1 MILIKTLTVKNFMS
15 VGNQTQAIDFQQK
28 LLTLVLGENLDMGG
42 DDAGSRNGTG
52 KTTIVNALSYA
63 LYGEALTK
71 IRKDNLVNKT
81 NGKSML
87 VTITFEKEGKKYK
100 VERGRKPNVMKY
112 FIDDQEQE
120 LSDVSQGDS
129 RKTQEDL
136 NKMIGMTPRMFKH
149 LVALNTYTQPFL
161 ALHHSEQQDIIEQL
175 LGIQLLSEKA
185 DILKTKIKRTKE
197 DIAMETARLE
207 GLKISNQ
214 KVEETIQSL
223 QHKSSAWATQN
234 KDDIEK
240 LKSNLKELENVDV
253 EKELEA
259 HKILDDWHK
268 LDKEQRQLQKDKSN
282 LEATI
287 EQADKTAKKLDK
299 DLSKLHHKATC
310 YACGQD
316 LPKEKIEEMQRK
328 LEEEYGEANSY
339 VMDLQE
345 QIDQTQKELNELGD
359 LTEKPN
365 TYYDTIKEAYE
376 HKQYVGN
383 IETALKN
390 KQKESNPYIDQID
403 ELQKQALQ
411 EINWDEANTLQKLK
425 EHQEFLYKLLTNKD
439 SFIRKKIIDQNL
451 TFLNNRLTHYLDQLG
466 LPHLVTFQ
474 NDLSVEIT
482 QLGQSLDFDNLSRGE
497 RNRLILG
504 MSFAFRDVWEN
515 LYQNINLLFLD
526 ELIDSGM
533 DSAGVESS
541 LAILKKMSR
550 ERGKNIFLIS
560 HKDELVGRVNN
571 VLKVIKENGFTSYA
585 NDVETYEHTR

>member
-81 NGKSML
+81 NGKAML
-87 VTITFEKEGKKYK
+87 VTIAFEKDGVNYR

-112 FIDDQEQE
+112 YIDDQEQE

-136 NKMIGMTPRMFKH
+136 NRMIGMNPKMFKH
-149 LVALNTYTQPFL
+149 IVALNTYTQPFL
-161 ALHHSEQQDIIEQL
+161 SLHNNEQQEIIEQL

-185 DILKTKIKRTKE
+185 DILKTHIKRSKE
-197 DIAMETARLE
+197 DISLETARLE
-207 GLKISNQ
+207 GLKISNE
-214 KVEETIQSL
+214 KVEETIHSL
-223 QHKSSAWATQN
+223 NNKSSAWQN
-234 KDDIEK
+234 QNTTDIEK
-240 LKSNLKELENVDV
+240 LEKNLKELESIDID
-253 EKELEA
+253 KELEA
-259 HKILDDWHK
+259 HQKFEDWTK
-268 LDKEQRQLQKDKSN
+268 LNDALKQLQKDRAG
-282 LEATI
+282 LESTI
-287 EQADKTAKKLDK
+287 EQADKTAKKLHD
-299 DLSKLHHKATC
+299 DLEKLNHKATC

-316 LPKEKIEEMQRK
+316 LPQDKIEQMQK
-328 LEEEYGEANSY
+328 TLEEEYGESNSY
-339 VMDLQE
+339 VMELAQQLE
-345 QIDQTQKELNELGD
+345 QTVKDIKAVGD
-359 LTEKPN
+359 LDQRPD
-365 TYYDTIKEAYE
+365 TYYDTIKEAYD
-376 HKQYVGN
+376 HRQYVESIN
-383 IETALKN
+383 TALVN
-390 KQKESNPYIDQID
+390 KKEDANPYLDQID
-403 ELQKQALQ
+403 ELKNQAVQK
-411 EINWDEANTLQKLK
+411 IDWDTANTLQKLK
-425 EHQEFLYKLLTNKD
+425 EHQEFLHKLLTNKD

-466 LPHLVTFQ
+466 LPHLVTFK

-482 QLGQSLDFDNLSRGE
+482 QLGQELDFDNLSRGE

-504 MSFAFRDVWEN
+504 LSFAFRDVWEN
-515 LYQNINLLFLD
+515 LYQKINLLFLD

-550 ERGKNIFLIS
+550 ESGKNIFLIS
-560 HKDELVGRVNN
+560 HKDELMGRVNN
-571 VLKVIKENGFTSYA
+571 VLKVVKENGFTAYA
-585 NDVETYEHTR
+585 NDVETNDHSR

>member
-81 NGKSML
+81 NGKAML
-87 VTITFEKEGKKYK
+87 VTIAFEKDGITYR

-112 FIDDQEQE
+112 YIDDQEQE

-136 NKMIGMTPRMFKH
+136 NRMIGMNPKMFKH
-149 LVALNTYTQPFL
+149 IVALNTYTQPFL
-161 ALHHSEQQDIIEQL
+161 SLHNNEQQEIIEQL

-185 DILKTKIKRTKE
+185 DILKTHIKRSKE
-197 DIAMETARLE
+197 DIALETARLE
-207 GLKISNQ
+207 GLKISNE
-214 KVEETIQSL
+214 KVEETIHSL
-223 QHKSSAWATQN
+223 NNKSSAWQN
-234 KDDIEK
+234 QNTTDIEK
-240 LKSNLKELENVDV
+240 LEKNLKELESVDID
-253 EKELEA
+253 KELET
-259 HKILDDWHK
+259 HQKLEDWTK
-268 LDKEQRQLQKDKSN
+268 LNDALKQLQKDRAG
-282 LEATI
+282 LESTI
-287 EQADKTAKKLDK
+287 EQADKTAKKLHD
-299 DLSKLHHKATC
+299 DLEKLNHKATC

-316 LPKEKIEEMQRK
+316 LPQDKIEQMQK
-328 LEEEYGEANSY
+328 TLEEEYGESNSY
-339 VMDLQE
+339 VMELAQQLE
-345 QIDQTQKELNELGD
+345 QTVKDIEAVGD
-359 LTEKPN
+359 LDQRPN
-365 TYYDTIKEAYE
+365 TYYDTIKEAYD
-376 HKQYVGN
+376 HRQYVESIN
-383 IETALKN
+383 TALVN
-390 KQKESNPYIDQID
+390 KKEDANPYLDQID
-403 ELQKQALQ
+403 ELKNQAVQK
-411 EINWDEANTLQKLK
+411 IDWDTANTLQKLK
-425 EHQEFLYKLLTNKD
+425 EHQEFLHKLLTNKD

-466 LPHLVTFQ
+466 LPHLVTFK

-482 QLGQSLDFDNLSRGE
+482 QLGQELDFDNLSRGE

-504 MSFAFRDVWEN
+504 LSFAFRDVWEN
-515 LYQNINLLFLD
+515 LYQKINLLFLD

-550 ERGKNIFLIS
+550 ESGKNIFLIS
-560 HKDELVGRVNN
+560 HKDELMGRVNN
-571 VLKVIKENGFTSYA
+571 VLRVVKENGFTAYA
-585 NDVETYEHTR
+585 NDVETNDHSR

>member
-1 MILIKTLTVKNFMS
+1 MS
-15 VGNQTQAIDFQQK
+15 VGNQTQAIDFQKK

-52 KTTIVNALSYA
+52 KTTICNALSYA

-81 NGKSML
+81 NAKGML

-161 ALHHSEQQDIIEQL
+161 SLHHTEQQDIIEQL

-185 DILKTKIKRTKE
+185 DILKTKIKRSKE
-197 DIAMETARLE
+197 DIAMETARLD
-207 GLKISNQ
+207 GLKISNT
-214 KVEETIQSL
+214 KVEETIHSL
-223 QHKSSAWATQN
+223 QSKSSAWTTQN
-234 KDDIEK
+234 KVDIEK
-240 LKSNLKELENVDV
+240 LQESITEIESLDIDNELESHQKLEQWNKLND
-253 EKELEA
+253 ELA
-259 HKILDDWHK
+259 
-268 LDKEQRQLQKDKSN
+268 QLNKDKSN

-287 EQADKTAKKLDK
+287 VQADKTAHKLDK
-299 DLSKLHHKATC
+299 DLEKLHQEATC
-310 YACGQD
+310 YACGQE

-328 LEEEYGEANSY
+328 IEEEFGDANSY
-339 VMDLQE
+339 VMDLQDN
-345 QIDQTQKELNELGD
+345 IDKTDAKINKIGD
-359 LTEKPN
+359 LEQRPT

-376 HKQYVGN
+376 HRQYVDTLK
-383 IETALKN
+383 TALKN
-390 KQKESNPYIDQID
+390 KQDESNPYLDQID
-403 ELQKQALQ
+403 ELQNQAIQ
-411 EINWDEANTLQKLK
+411 EVNYDTVNTMQKLK
-425 EHQEFLYKLLTNKD
+425 EHEEFLYKLLTNKD

-533 DSAGVESS
+533 DTAGVESA

-560 HKDELVGRVNN
+560 HKDELIGRVNN
-571 VLKVIKENGFTSYA
+571 VLRVVKENGFTQYA

>member
-1 MILIKTLTVKNFMS
+1 MS

-81 NGKSML
+81 NGKAML
-87 VTITFEKEGKKYK
+87 VTIAFEKDGVNYR

-112 FIDDQEQE
+112 YIDDQEQE

-136 NKMIGMTPRMFKH
+136 NRMIGMNPKMFKH
-149 LVALNTYTQPFL
+149 IVALNTYTQPFL
-161 ALHHSEQQDIIEQL
+161 SLHNNEQQEIIEQL

-185 DILKTKIKRTKE
+185 DILKTHIKRSKE
-197 DIAMETARLE
+197 DISLETSRLE
-207 GLKISNQ
+207 GLKISNE
-214 KVEETIQSL
+214 KVEETIHSL
-223 QHKSSAWATQN
+223 NNKSSAWQN
-234 KDDIEK
+234 QNTTDIEK
-240 LKSNLKELENVDV
+240 LEKNLKELESIDID
-253 EKELEA
+253 KELEA
-259 HKILDDWHK
+259 HQKFEDWTK
-268 LDKEQRQLQKDKSN
+268 LNNALKQLQKDRAG
-282 LEATI
+282 LESTI
-287 EQADKTAKKLDK
+287 EQADKTAKKLHD
-299 DLSKLHHKATC
+299 DLEKLNHKATC

-316 LPKEKIEEMQRK
+316 LPQDKIEQMQK
-328 LEEEYGEANSY
+328 TLEEEYGESNSY
-339 VMDLQE
+339 VMELAQQLE
-345 QIDQTQKELNELGD
+345 QTVKDIKAVGD
-359 LTEKPN
+359 LDQRPD
-365 TYYDTIKEAYE
+365 TYYDTIKEAYD
-376 HKQYVGN
+376 HRQYVESIN
-383 IETALKN
+383 TALVN
-390 KQKESNPYIDQID
+390 KKEDANPYLDQID
-403 ELQKQALQ
+403 ELKNQAVQK
-411 EINWDEANTLQKLK
+411 IDWDTANTLQKLK
-425 EHQEFLYKLLTNKD
+425 EHQEFLHKLLTNKD

-466 LPHLVTFQ
+466 LPHLVTFK

-482 QLGQSLDFDNLSRGE
+482 QLGQELDFDNLSRGE

-504 MSFAFRDVWEN
+504 LSFAFRDVWEN
-515 LYQNINLLFLD
+515 LYQKINLLFLD

-550 ERGKNIFLIS
+550 ESGKNIFLIS
-560 HKDELVGRVNN
+560 HKDELMGRVNN
-571 VLKVIKENGFTSYA
+571 VLKVVKENGFTAYA
-585 NDVETYEHTR
+585 NDVETNDHSR

>member
-81 NGKSML
+81 NGKAML
-87 VTITFEKEGKKYK
+87 VTIAFEKDGITYR

-112 FIDDQEQE
+112 YIDDQEQE

-136 NKMIGMTPRMFKH
+136 NRMIGMNPKMFKH
-149 LVALNTYTQPFL
+149 IVALNTYTQPFL
-161 ALHHSEQQDIIEQL
+161 SLHNNEQQEIIEQL

-185 DILKTKIKRTKE
+185 DILKTHIKRSKE
-197 DIAMETARLE
+197 DIALETARLE
-207 GLKISNQ
+207 GLKISNE
-214 KVEETIQSL
+214 KVEETIHSL
-223 QHKSSAWATQN
+223 NNKSSAWQN
-234 KDDIEK
+234 QNTTDIEK
-240 LKSNLKELENVDV
+240 LEKNLKELESVDID
-253 EKELEA
+253 KELEA
-259 HKILDDWHK
+259 HQKFEDWTK
-268 LDKEQRQLQKDKSN
+268 LNDALKQLQKDRAG
-282 LEATI
+282 LESTI
-287 EQADKTAKKLDK
+287 EQADKTAKKLHD
-299 DLSKLHHKATC
+299 DLEKLNHKATC

-316 LPKEKIEEMQRK
+316 LPQDKIEQMQK
-328 LEEEYGEANSY
+328 TLEEEYGESNSY
-339 VMDLQE
+339 VMELAQQLE
-345 QIDQTQKELNELGD
+345 QTVKDIKAVGD
-359 LTEKPN
+359 LDQRPD
-365 TYYDTIKEAYE
+365 TYYDTIKEAYD
-376 HKQYVGN
+376 HRQYVESIN
-383 IETALKN
+383 TALVN
-390 KQKESNPYIDQID
+390 KKEDANPYLDQID
-403 ELQKQALQ
+403 ELKNQAVQK
-411 EINWDEANTLQKLK
+411 IDWDTANTLQKLK
-425 EHQEFLYKLLTNKD
+425 EHQEFLHKLLTNKD

-466 LPHLVTFQ
+466 LPHLVTFK

-482 QLGQSLDFDNLSRGE
+482 QLGQELDFDNLSRGE

-504 MSFAFRDVWEN
+504 LSFAFRDVWEN
-515 LYQNINLLFLD
+515 LYQKINLLFLD

-550 ERGKNIFLIS
+550 ESGKNIFLIS
-560 HKDELVGRVNN
+560 HKDELMGRVNN
-571 VLKVIKENGFTSYA
+571 VLRVVKENGFTAYA
-585 NDVETYEHTR
+585 NDVETNDHSR

>member
-1 MILIKTLTVKNFMS
+1 MS

-81 NGKSML
+81 NGKAML
-87 VTITFEKEGKKYK
+87 VTIAFEKDGVNYR

-112 FIDDQEQE
+112 YIDDQEQE

-136 NKMIGMTPRMFKH
+136 NRMIGMNPKMFKH
-149 LVALNTYTQPFL
+149 IVALNTYTQPFL
-161 ALHHSEQQDIIEQL
+161 SLHNNEQQEIIEQL

-185 DILKTKIKRTKE
+185 DILKTHIKRSKE
-197 DIAMETARLE
+197 DISLETSRLE
-207 GLKISNQ
+207 GLKISNE
-214 KVEETIQSL
+214 KVEETIHSL
-223 QHKSSAWATQN
+223 NNKSSAWQN
-234 KDDIEK
+234 QNTTDIEK
-240 LKSNLKELENVDV
+240 LEKNLKELESVDID
-253 EKELEA
+253 KELEA
-259 HKILDDWHK
+259 HQKFEDWTK
-268 LDKEQRQLQKDKSN
+268 LNDALKQLQKDRAG
-282 LEATI
+282 LESTI
-287 EQADKTAKKLDK
+287 EQADKTAKKLHD
-299 DLSKLHHKATC
+299 DLEKLNHKATC

-316 LPKEKIEEMQRK
+316 LPQDKIEQMQK
-328 LEEEYGEANSY
+328 TLEEEYGESNSY
-339 VMDLQE
+339 VMELAQQLE
-345 QIDQTQKELNELGD
+345 QTVKDIKAVGD
-359 LTEKPN
+359 LDQRPD
-365 TYYDTIKEAYE
+365 TYYDTIKEAYD
-376 HKQYVGN
+376 HRQYVESIN
-383 IETALKN
+383 TALVN
-390 KQKESNPYIDQID
+390 KKEDANPYLDQID
-403 ELQKQALQ
+403 ELKNQAVQK
-411 EINWDEANTLQKLK
+411 IDWDTANTLQKLK
-425 EHQEFLYKLLTNKD
+425 EHQEFLHKLLTNKD

-466 LPHLVTFQ
+466 LPHLVTFK

-482 QLGQSLDFDNLSRGE
+482 QLGQELDFDNLSRGE

-504 MSFAFRDVWEN
+504 LSFAFRDVWEN
-515 LYQNINLLFLD
+515 LYQKINLLFLD

-550 ERGKNIFLIS
+550 EAGKNIFLIS
-560 HKDELVGRVNN
+560 HKDELMGRVNN
-571 VLKVIKENGFTSYA
+571 VLRVVKENGFTAYA
-585 NDVETYEHTR
+585 NDVETNDHSR

>member
-71 IRKDNLVNKT
+71 IRRDNLVNKT
-81 NGKSML
+81 NGKGML
-87 VTITFEKEGKKYK
+87 VTITFEKEGKKYR

-112 FIDDQEQE
+112 FIDDEEQE

-161 ALHHSEQQDIIEQL
+161 SLHHTEQQDIIEQL

-185 DILKTKIKRTKE
+185 DILKTKIKRSKE
-197 DIAMETARLE
+197 DIAMETARLD
-207 GLKISNQ
+207 GLKISNE

-223 QHKSSAWATQN
+223 QSKSSAWTTQN
-234 KDDIEK
+234 KVDIEK
-240 LKSNLKELENVDV
+240 LQESITEIESLDIDN
-253 EKELEA
+253 ELEA
-259 HKILDDWHK
+259 HQK
-268 LDKEQRQLQKDKSN
+268 LEQWNKLNDELGQLNKDKSN

-287 EQADKTAKKLDK
+287 VQADKTAKKLDK
-299 DLSKLHHKATC
+299 DLEKLHDEATC
-310 YACGQD
+310 YACGQE

-328 LEEEYGEANSY
+328 IEEEFGDANSY
-339 VMDLQE
+339 VMDLQDK
-345 QIDQTQKELNELGD
+345 IDKTDEKINKIGD
-359 LTEKPN
+359 LQQRPT
-365 TYYDTIKEAYE
+365 TYYETIKEAYE
-376 HKQYVGN
+376 HRQYVDTLK
-383 IETALKN
+383 TALKN
-390 KQKESNPYIDQID
+390 KQDESNPYLDQID
-403 ELQKQALQ
+403 ELQKQAIQ
-411 EINWDEANTLQKLK
+411 EVNYDTVNTMQKLK
-425 EHQEFLYKLLTNKD
+425 EHEEFLYKLLTNKD

-533 DSAGVESS
+533 DTAGVESA

-550 ERGKNIFLIS
+550 ERAKNIFLIS
-560 HKDELVGRVNN
+560 HKDELIGRVNN
-571 VLKVIKENGFTSYA
+571 VLRVVKENGFTQYA

>member
-52 KTTIVNALSYA
+52 KTTIVNALCYA

-81 NGKSML
+81 NSKSML
-87 VTITFEKEGKKYK
+87 VTIAFEKDGVNYR

-112 FIDDQEQE
+112 YIDEQEQE

-136 NKMIGMTPRMFKH
+136 NRMIGMNPKMFKH
-149 LVALNTYTQPFL
+149 IVALNTYTQPFL
-161 ALHHSEQQDIIEQL
+161 SLHNNEQQEIIEQL

-185 DILKTKIKRTKE
+185 DILKTHIKRSKE
-197 DIAMETARLE
+197 DIALETARLE
-207 GLKISNQ
+207 GLKISNE
-214 KVEETIQSL
+214 KVEETIHSL
-223 QHKSSAWATQN
+223 TNKSSAWHNQN
-234 KDDIEK
+234 KTDIEK
-240 LKSNLKELENVDV
+240 LENNLKELQSVDIDA
-253 EKELEA
+253 ELEA
-259 HKILDDWHK
+259 HQKLEDWTK
-268 LDKEQRQLQKDKSN
+268 LNDVLRQLQKDKAS
-282 LEATI
+282 LESTI
-287 EQADKTAKKLDK
+287 EQADKTAKKLHK
-299 DLSKLHHKATC
+299 DLEKLNHKATC

-316 LPKEKIEEMQRK
+316 LPQDKIEEMQKK
-328 LEEEYGEANSY
+328 LEIEYGESNSY
-339 VMDLQE
+339 VMELSE
-345 QIDQTQKELNELGD
+345 QMEQTTKDIEAVGD
-359 LTEKPN
+359 LDQRPN
-365 TYYDTIKEAYE
+365 TYYDTLKEAYD
-376 HKQYVGN
+376 HRQYVESIN
-383 IETALKN
+383 TALKN
-390 KQKESNPYIDQID
+390 KKEESNPYLDQID
-403 ELQKQALQ
+403 ELKNQAVQ
-411 EINWDEANTLQKLK
+411 EINWDTANTLQKLK

-466 LPHLVTFQ
+466 LPHLVTFK

-482 QLGQSLDFDNLSRGE
+482 QLGQELDFDNLSRGE

-504 MSFAFRDVWEN
+504 LSFAFRDVWEN
-515 LYQNINLLFLD
+515 LYQSINLLFLD

-550 ERGKNIFLIS
+550 ESGKNIFLIS
-560 HKDELVGRVNN
+560 HKDELMGRVNN
-571 VLKVIKENGFTSYA
+571 VLKVVKENGFTAYA
-585 NDVETYEHTR
+585 NDVETYDHSR

>member
-207 GLKISNQ
+207 GLKISNE

-223 QHKSSAWATQN
+223 QHKSSAWTTQN

-345 QIDQTQKELNELGD
+345 QIDQTQKDLKELGD

>member
-185 DILKTKIKRTKE
+185 EILKTKIKRTKE

-207 GLKISNQ
+207 GLKISNH

-223 QHKSSAWATQN
+223 HHKSSAWTTQN

-287 EQADKTAKKLDK
+287 VQADNTAKKLDK
-299 DLSKLHHKATC
+299 DLSKLHEKATC

-316 LPKEKIEEMQRK
+316 LPQEKIEEMQRK

-345 QIDQTQKELNELGD
+345 QIDQTEKELKELGD

-390 KQKESNPYIDQID
+390 KQKETNPYTDQID

-466 LPHLVTFQ
+466 LPHLVTFK

-482 QLGQSLDFDNLSRGE
+482 QLGQDLDFDNLSRGE

-533 DSAGVESS
+533 DTAGVESA

-550 ERGKNIFLIS
+550 ERAKNIFLIS
-560 HKDELVGRVNN
+560 HKDELIGRVNN
-571 VLKVIKENGFTSYA
+571 VLRVVKENGFTQYA
-585 NDVETYEHTR
+585 NDVETYEHSR

>member
-1 MILIKTLTVKNFMS
+1 MS

-71 IRKDNLVNKT
+71 IRRDNLVNKT
-81 NGKSML
+81 NGKGML
-87 VTITFEKEGKKYK
+87 VTITFEKEGKKYR

-112 FIDDQEQE
+112 FIDDEEQE

-161 ALHHSEQQDIIEQL
+161 SLHHTEQQDIIEQL

-185 DILKTKIKRTKE
+185 DILKTKIKRSKE
-197 DIAMETARLE
+197 DIAMETARLD
-207 GLKISNQ
+207 GLKISNE
-214 KVEETIQSL
+214 KVEETIHSL
-223 QHKSSAWATQN
+223 QSKSSAWSTQN
-234 KDDIEK
+234 KVDIEK
-240 LKSNLKELENVDV
+240 LQESITEIESLDIDN
-253 EKELEA
+253 ELEA
-259 HKILDDWHK
+259 HQK
-268 LDKEQRQLQKDKSN
+268 LEQWNKLNDELGQLNKDKSN

-287 EQADKTAKKLDK
+287 VQADKTAKKLDK
-299 DLSKLHHKATC
+299 DLEKLHDEATC
-310 YACGQD
+310 YACGQE

-328 LEEEYGEANSY
+328 IEEEFGDANSY
-339 VMDLQE
+339 VMDLQDK
-345 QIDQTQKELNELGD
+345 IDKTDAKINKIGD
-359 LTEKPN
+359 LEQRPT
-365 TYYDTIKEAYE
+365 TYYETIKEAYE
-376 HKQYVGN
+376 HRQYVDTLK
-383 IETALKN
+383 TALKN
-390 KQKESNPYIDQID
+390 KQDESNPYLDQID
-403 ELQKQALQ
+403 ELQKQAIQ
-411 EINWDEANTLQKLK
+411 EVNYDTVNTMQKLK
-425 EHQEFLYKLLTNKD
+425 EHEEFLYKLLTNKD

-474 NDLSVEIT
+474 NDVSVEIT

-533 DSAGVESS
+533 DTAGVESA

-550 ERGKNIFLIS
+550 ERAKNIFLIS
-560 HKDELVGRVNN
+560 HKDELIGRVNN
-571 VLKVIKENGFTSYA
+571 VLRVVKENGFTQYA

>member
-1 MILIKTLTVKNFMS
+1 MS

-81 NGKSML
+81 NGKAML
-87 VTITFEKEGKKYK
+87 VTIAFEKDGITYR

-112 FIDDQEQE
+112 YIDDQEQE

-136 NKMIGMTPRMFKH
+136 NRMIGMNPKMFKH
-149 LVALNTYTQPFL
+149 IVALNTYTQPFL
-161 ALHHSEQQDIIEQL
+161 SLHNNEQQEIIEQL

-185 DILKTKIKRTKE
+185 DILKTHIKRSKE
-197 DIAMETARLE
+197 DIALETARLE
-207 GLKISNQ
+207 GLKISNE
-214 KVEETIQSL
+214 KVEETIHSL
-223 QHKSSAWATQN
+223 NNKSSAWQN
-234 KDDIEK
+234 QNTTDIEK
-240 LKSNLKELENVDV
+240 LEKNLKELESVDID
-253 EKELEA
+253 KELET
-259 HKILDDWHK
+259 HQKLEDWTK
-268 LDKEQRQLQKDKSN
+268 LNDALKQLQKDRAG
-282 LEATI
+282 LESTI
-287 EQADKTAKKLDK
+287 EQADKTAKKLHD
-299 DLSKLHHKATC
+299 DLEKLNHKATC

-316 LPKEKIEEMQRK
+316 LPQDKIEQMQK
-328 LEEEYGEANSY
+328 TLEEEYGESNSY
-339 VMDLQE
+339 VMELAQQLE
-345 QIDQTQKELNELGD
+345 QTVKDIEAVGD
-359 LTEKPN
+359 LDQRPN
-365 TYYDTIKEAYE
+365 TYYDTIKEAYD
-376 HKQYVGN
+376 HRQYVESIN
-383 IETALKN
+383 TALVN
-390 KQKESNPYIDQID
+390 KKEDANPYLDQID
-403 ELQKQALQ
+403 ELKNQAVQK
-411 EINWDEANTLQKLK
+411 IDWDTANTLQKLK
-425 EHQEFLYKLLTNKD
+425 EHQEFLHKLLTNKD

-466 LPHLVTFQ
+466 LPHLVTFK

-482 QLGQSLDFDNLSRGE
+482 QLGQELDFDNLSRGE

-504 MSFAFRDVWEN
+504 LSFAFRDVWEN
-515 LYQNINLLFLD
+515 LYQKINLLFLD

-550 ERGKNIFLIS
+550 ESGKNIFLIS
-560 HKDELVGRVNN
+560 HKDELMGRVNN
-571 VLKVIKENGFTSYA
+571 VLRVVKENGFTAYA
-585 NDVETYEHTR
+585 NDVETNDHSR

>member
-1 MILIKTLTVKNFMS
+1 MS

-71 IRKDNLVNKT
+71 IRRDNLVNKT
-81 NGKSML
+81 NGKGML
-87 VTITFEKEGKKYK
+87 VTITFEKEGKKYR

-112 FIDDQEQE
+112 FIDDEEQE

-161 ALHHSEQQDIIEQL
+161 SLHHTEQQDIIEQL

-185 DILKTKIKRTKE
+185 DILKTKIKRSKE
-197 DIAMETARLE
+197 DIAMETARLD
-207 GLKISNQ
+207 GLKISNE

-223 QHKSSAWATQN
+223 QSKSSAWTTQN
-234 KDDIEK
+234 KVDIEK
-240 LKSNLKELENVDV
+240 LQESITEIESLNIDN
-253 EKELEA
+253 ELEA
-259 HKILDDWHK
+259 HQK
-268 LDKEQRQLQKDKSN
+268 LEQWNKLNDELGQLNKDKSN

-287 EQADKTAKKLDK
+287 VQADKTAKKLDK
-299 DLSKLHHKATC
+299 DLEKLHDEATC
-310 YACGQD
+310 YACGQE

-328 LEEEYGEANSY
+328 IEEEFGDANSY
-339 VMDLQE
+339 VMDLQDK
-345 QIDQTQKELNELGD
+345 IDKTDEKINKIGD
-359 LTEKPN
+359 LQQRPT
-365 TYYDTIKEAYE
+365 TYYETIKEAYE
-376 HKQYVGN
+376 HRQYVDTLK
-383 IETALKN
+383 TALKN
-390 KQKESNPYIDQID
+390 KQDESNPYLDQID
-403 ELQKQALQ
+403 ELQKQAIQ
-411 EINWDEANTLQKLK
+411 EVNYDTVNTMQKLK
-425 EHQEFLYKLLTNKD
+425 EHEEFLYKLLTNKD

-533 DSAGVESS
+533 DTAGVESA

-550 ERGKNIFLIS
+550 ERAKNIFLIS
-560 HKDELVGRVNN
+560 HKDELIGRVNN
-571 VLKVIKENGFTSYA
+571 VLRVVKENGFTQYA

>member
-52 KTTIVNALSYA
+52 KTTIVNALCYA

-81 NGKSML
+81 NSKSML
-87 VTITFEKEGKKYK
+87 VTIAFEKDGVNYR

-112 FIDDQEQE
+112 YIDEQEQE

-136 NKMIGMTPRMFKH
+136 NRMIGMNPKMFKH
-149 LVALNTYTQPFL
+149 IVALNTYTQPFL
-161 ALHHSEQQDIIEQL
+161 SLHNNEQQEIIEQL

-185 DILKTKIKRTKE
+185 DILKTHIKRSKE
-197 DIAMETARLE
+197 DIALETARLE
-207 GLKISNQ
+207 GLKISNE
-214 KVEETIQSL
+214 KVEETIHSL
-223 QHKSSAWATQN
+223 TNKSSAWHNQN
-234 KDDIEK
+234 KTDIEK
-240 LKSNLKELENVDV
+240 LENNLQELQSVDIDA
-253 EKELEA
+253 ELEA
-259 HKILDDWHK
+259 HQKLEDWTK
-268 LDKEQRQLQKDKSN
+268 LNDVLRQLQKDRAS
-282 LEATI
+282 LESTL
-287 EQADKTAKKLDK
+287 EQADKTAKKLHK
-299 DLSKLHHKATC
+299 DLEKLNEKATC
-310 YACGQD
+310 YAFGQD
-316 LPKEKIEEMQRK
+316 LPQDKIEEMQKK
-328 LEEEYGEANSY
+328 LEMEYGESNSY
-339 VMDLQE
+339 VMELSE
-345 QIDQTQKELNELGD
+345 QLEQTTKDIEAVGD
-359 LTEKPN
+359 LDQKPN
-365 TYYDTIKEAYE
+365 TYYDTLKEAYD
-376 HKQYVGN
+376 HRQYVESIN
-383 IETALKN
+383 TALKN
-390 KQKESNPYIDQID
+390 KKEEANPYLDQID
-403 ELQKQALQ
+403 ELKNQAVQ
-411 EINWDEANTLQKLK
+411 EINWDTANTLQKLK

-466 LPHLVTFQ
+466 LPHLVTFK

-482 QLGQSLDFDNLSRGE
+482 QLGQELDFDNLSRGE

-504 MSFAFRDVWEN
+504 LSFAFRDVWEN

-550 ERGKNIFLIS
+550 EAGKNIFLIS
-560 HKDELVGRVNN
+560 HKDELMGRVNN
-571 VLKVIKENGFTSYA
+571 VLKVVKENGFTAYA
-585 NDVETYEHTR
+585 NDVETYDHSR